1 VTAGANEG
9 PLSLSCHIYHIGMFS
24 AFAAFLD
31 EGDEVIV
38 MEPYFD
44 QVPRNVLCS
53 STHYFE

>member
-1 VTAGANEG
+1 
-9 PLSLSCHIYHIGMFS
+9 MFA

-44 QVPRNVLCS
+44 QVLSKGAS
-53 STHYFE
+53 SDGSIFLILR

>member
-1 VTAGANEG
+1 MM
-9 PLSLSCHIYHIGMFS
+9 IGMFS

-44 QVPRNVLCS
+44 QVL
-53 STHYFE
+53 HQHHLMWEI

>member
-1 VTAGANEG
+1 MKVVLQLQLTT
-9 PLSLSCHIYHIGMFS
+9 GMFS

-44 QVPRNVLCS
+44 QVFLPRFVHIVHLQ
-53 STHYFE
+53 H

>member
-1 VTAGANEG
+1 MKVLHLKVLKLTT
-9 PLSLSCHIYHIGMFS
+9 GMFS

-44 QVPRNVLCS
+44 QVRLA
-53 STHYFE
+53 HGRY

>member
-1 VTAGANEG
+1 
-9 PLSLSCHIYHIGMFS
+9 MFS

-44 QVPRNVLCS
+44 QVCTFNTTGTNNIVHLQ
-53 STHYFE
+53 Y